1 MYQYFL
7 TFRSQQWH
15 SHWRGQGAMARHF
28 NFQTRQGPQ
37 VSVSKIAFYGCL
49 EIIRTKDFTVFIV
62 DATIF
67 GQFIAAFHFF
77 LTT

>member
-7 TFRSQQWH
+7 TFRLQQRH
-15 SHWRGQGAMARHF
+15 SHWSVQGAMALHF

-37 VSVSKIAFYGCL
+37 VSVSNIAFYGCL
-49 EIIRTKDFTVFIV
+49 EIIQTKDFTVFTV
-62 DATIF
+62 YATIF

>member
-7 TFRSQQWH
+7 TFRLQQRH
-15 SHWRGQGAMARHF
+15 SHWRVQGAMALHF

-37 VSVSKIAFYGCL
+37 VSVPNIAFYGCL
-49 EIIRTKDFTVFIV
+49 EIIRTKDFTVFTV
-62 DATIF
+62 YATSL
-67 GQFIAAFHFF
+67 GQFIVAFHFF